1 MGSDPGPRWALTWGL
16 GGLLGPAKLS
26 PTFFPLPLTV
36 IWWGWAWRTETS
48 PEMQTPRD
56 PGPVCPHVP
65 LPLSIPHALR
75 VSEHTQSL
83 VSGFTPNQAEKGSCC
98 ELLPLRGTLGRSFK
112 LVPFRHPFEGATEFG
127 NLHADSNLF
136 P

>member
-1 MGSDPGPRWALTWGL
+1 MGSDPGARWASWPSKAL
-16 GGLLGPAKLS
+16 PH
-26 PTFFPLPLTV
+26 FFPPPLTV

-65 LPLSIPHALR
+65 LPLSILHALR

-83 VSGFTPNQAEKGSCC
+83 VSGFTPNQAKKGSCSQLWPGGTR
-98 ELLPLRGTLGRSFK
+98 ELLPLRGT
-112 LVPFRHPFEGATEFG
+112 
-127 NLHADSNLF
+127 
-136 P
+136 